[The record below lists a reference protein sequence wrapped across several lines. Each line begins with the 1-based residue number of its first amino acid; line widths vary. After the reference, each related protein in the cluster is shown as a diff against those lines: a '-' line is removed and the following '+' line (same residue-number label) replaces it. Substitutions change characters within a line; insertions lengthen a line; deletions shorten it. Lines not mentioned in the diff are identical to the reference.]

1 MLTEATRDA
10 VLVIEA
16 IHPSQKE
23 RALEAIEALN
33 QLIQDY
39 FGVTG
44 QVTHLTAQDPS
55 VDI

>member
-1 MLTEATRDA
+1 MLTERTKEAI
-10 VLVIEA
+10 LVIEA

-23 RALEAIEALN
+23 RALEAIEALS

-44 QVTHLTAQDPS
+44 QITHLTAQDPS